1 MSDDQAQMTADPAL
15 NQNTEDQ
22 GITIDTPRAVEVTSQ
37 PSGMVHEE
45 AQTTSP
51 EVDAQPKSEEDKPE
65 VHAEAPEDKRVA
77 NKVSQLERE
86 RNALRKEKE
95 EIQKQFGN
103 VAEWLK
109 NKPDVYRDALIET
122 AGYTKEQA
130 DEAVRALKQQVKE
143 AETQP
148 QVAQGSFPVN
158 IQEEVAKAYQREEE
172 NRVKRAELNA
182 FISKHPEMDPKNI
195 SPTELPLI
203 RNIAIGVEERAYQ
216 IMDESSLEGKAV
228 SRSEAMEQAY
238 TEFKALSS
246 REVAKAREQGEI
258 EGMAK
263 SNAINSAVIRSG
275 TVSGQGAAPTV
286 SLTPEEASIA
296 SATGMTPEEYATWRD
311 KDAIVS

>member
-86 RNALRKEKE
+86 RNANRKERE
-95 EIQKQFGN
+95 E
-103 VAEWLK
+103 AEKRLANLDSWLR

-172 NRVKRAELNA
+172 NRVKLAEVNA